1 MPSRWILI
9 NVKVTVTLSKSLLSD
24 PRKFKDH
31 ESFTD
36 VPRIMRSLIIF
47 IRGEVLH
54 GSRPVSTELSPKIMT
69 LAYWAYDPSFP
80 PGIGLTPLVGPIL
93 FIILNPLPQY
103 IYIYI
108 VEV

>member
-24 PRKFKDH
+24 PRKSDDH
-31 ESFTD
+31 ESSTD

-47 IRGEVLH
+47 IWGEVLH
-54 GSRPVSTELSPKIMT
+54 GSRSMSTELSPKTMT
-69 LAYWAYDPSFP
+69 SAYWACDPSFP
-80 PGIGLTPLVGPIL
+80 PGTGPTPLVGPIL

-108 VEV
+108 